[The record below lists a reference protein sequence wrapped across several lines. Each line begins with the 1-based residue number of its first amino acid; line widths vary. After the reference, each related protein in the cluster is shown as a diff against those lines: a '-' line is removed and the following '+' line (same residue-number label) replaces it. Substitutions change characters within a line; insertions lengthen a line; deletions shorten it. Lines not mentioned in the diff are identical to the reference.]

1 MRIGLAVM
9 GAAVILMAADEQ
21 RDKLIGK
28 WANSDGGDTWA
39 IETVGD
45 SMRISH
51 SVKQKT
57 DAIECNV
64 MGKDC
69 EVKVGGHKAKVAMW
83 FNGDALVEME
93 TRGTEVT
100 KRRFLVEGDDSLKM
114 ETIPIVPPGKTETA
128 AFKRQNVTAA
138 K

>member
-1 MRIGLAVM
+1 
-9 GAAVILMAADEQ
+9 
-21 RDKLIGK
+21 
-28 WANSDGGDTWA
+28 
-39 IETVGD
+39 
-45 SMRISH
+45 MRISH

-100 KRRFLVEGDDSLKM
+100 KRRFLVEGDDSMKM
-114 ETIPIVPPGKTETA
+114 ETIPIVPPGKTETV